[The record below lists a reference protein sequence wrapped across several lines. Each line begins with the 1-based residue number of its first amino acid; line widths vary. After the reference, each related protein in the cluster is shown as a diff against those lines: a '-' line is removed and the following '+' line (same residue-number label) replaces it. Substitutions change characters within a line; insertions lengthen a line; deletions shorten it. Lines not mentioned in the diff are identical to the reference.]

1 MRYALFLPVFD
12 ELSDA
17 RVVAQLAAEAER
29 AGWDGVFVWDH
40 IAYRAPVQAVADPWV
55 VLAAMAMTTERIRI
69 GPMVTPLARRR
80 PVKLAREIATLDRLS
95 GGRLVLGVGLGG
107 DNSRELSATGEQTDD
122 QVRARMLDEALEVL
136 RAAWTGEPV
145 HHTGEQPAQVLTV
158 DHRSPDRDGQH
169 VRTLLLTSRDIS
181 DARADVAR
189 LCASHSVSQ
198 SRADSLA
205 VVVSELLGNALLH
218 GMPPV
223 HYDIRLDGV
232 DVLVQVDDAST
243 DKPVQASRAAPDGE
257 NGRGMFIVDALS
269 RRWGTVSTL
278 RGKQVWARVWA

>member
-1 MRYALFLPVFD
+1 MP
-12 ELSDA
+12 
-17 RVVAQLAAEAER
+17 
-29 AGWDGVFVWDH
+29 
-40 IAYRAPVQAVADPWV
+40 ADTGDREHS
-55 VLAAMAMTTERIRI
+55 AKR
-69 GPMVTPLARRR
+69 GQR
-80 PVKLAREIATLDRLS
+80 P
-95 GGRLVLGVGLGG
+95 
-107 DNSRELSATGEQTDD
+107 
-122 QVRARMLDEALEVL
+122 
-136 RAAWTGEPV
+136 
-145 HHTGEQPAQVLTV
+145 QPAQVLTV
-158 DHRSPDRDGQH
+158 DHRRLTGTVS
-169 VRTLLLTSRDIS
+169 TCALLLTSRDIS

-257 NGRGMFIVDALS
+257 NGRGMFIVNALS

>member
-55 VLAAMAMTTERIRI
+55 VLAAMAMTTERVLL

-107 DNSRELSATGEQTDD
+107 DGSRELSATGEQTDD
-122 QVRARMLDEALEVL
+122 RVRARMLDEALEVL
-136 RAAWTGEPV
+136 QRAWTGEPV
-145 HHTGEQPAQVLTV
+145 HHRGAHYVVDGLTLLPTPAQRPGPPVWVALRRGNRAPLRRAARHDGAFPIEVESPDQLAALAADLRELRGDDPRPFELVVGGPPGTDPAPYAAAGATWWTVSFPVGTTVAEVRSVLTAGP
-158 DHRSPDRDGQH
+158 S
-169 VRTLLLTSRDIS
+169 
-181 DARADVAR
+181 
-189 LCASHSVSQ
+189 
-198 SRADSLA
+198 
-205 VVVSELLGNALLH
+205 AL
-218 GMPPV
+218 
-223 HYDIRLDGV
+223 
-232 DVLVQVDDAST
+232 
-243 DKPVQASRAAPDGE
+243 
-257 NGRGMFIVDALS
+257 
-269 RRWGTVSTL
+269 
-278 RGKQVWARVWA
+278 